1 MSNSLKGLY
10 SVPKTGKFA
19 GQVLIAVDYT
29 DTKVTLLDVHSN
41 RKVTMNR
48 CNVLR
53 YKHNGNFYQC
63 KTVVYRD
70 TEYLVTLKG
79 LIISCKTNR
88 VMKWSE
94 DDGNRCAIK
103 TKAYLEATLSV
114 S

>member
-10 SVPKTGKFA
+10 AVPKTGKFA
-19 GQVLIAVDYT
+19 GQVLIAVAYT
-29 DTKVTLLDVHSN
+29 DSKVTLLDVHSN

-48 CNVLR
+48 SNVIR

-63 KTVVYRD
+63 KSVVYRD

-94 DDGNRCAIK
+94 EDGNTCAIK

-114 S
+114 